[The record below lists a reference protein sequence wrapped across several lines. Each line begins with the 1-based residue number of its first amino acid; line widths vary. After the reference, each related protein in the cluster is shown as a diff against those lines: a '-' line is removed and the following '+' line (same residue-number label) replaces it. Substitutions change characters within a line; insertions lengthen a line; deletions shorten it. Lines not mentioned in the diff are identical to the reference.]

1 MKHPT
6 KKPNLF
12 LDYDKPKCIV
22 CAGCVG
28 ICPDMAL
35 DFHGLEWVL
44 DPSKCTAC
52 TLCVRVCPTGALKL
66 EKQ

>member
-1 MKHPT
+1 MPAT
-6 KKPNLF
+6 SKPNMELLF
-12 LDYDKPKCIV
+12 DKSKCIV

-35 DFHGLEWVL
+35 DFHGLEWFM
-44 DPSKCTAC
+44 DSSRCSAC
-52 TLCVRVCPTGALKL
+52 SLCVRVCPVGALKL